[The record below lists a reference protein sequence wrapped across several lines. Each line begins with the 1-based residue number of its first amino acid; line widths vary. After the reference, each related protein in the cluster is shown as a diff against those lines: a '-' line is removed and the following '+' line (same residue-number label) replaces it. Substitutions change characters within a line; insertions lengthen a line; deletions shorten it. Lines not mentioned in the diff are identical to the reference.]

1 MFQEINHRICQN
13 KKLLDQGEAI
23 KIPMEGCFFLTLAQL
38 CNLISLDLELP
49 FRVYSMPTF
58 IKITPFLNNFVH
70 IFMKVGNDII
80 FTKIRMTSYFYE
92 VV

>member
-1 MFQEINHRICQN
+1 MFQEINHRICQ
-13 KKLLDQGEAI
+13 KQKLLDQGEAI